1 MLTFMRLFLLL
12 LLSYLPVHVSAEVKN
27 RVLFLGDSLTEG
39 FGISPSQSYQ
49 QLLQKKLQENGFSI
63 KVINSGLSGSTSA
76 SAVSRLKWLLQ
87 PKPTHLVLALGAN
100 DGLRGQPI
108 KALRENL
115 KRAILL
121 AKSQGLEVLLL
132 GMRIPP
138 NYGLQYSKDFF
149 DSYQIIADL
158 TEASLVP
165 FLLKNI
171 AGKANLNLAD
181 GIHPNAK
188 GHIIMAENIYP
199 YLKVQL
205 QN

>member
-1 MLTFMRLFLLL
+1 MITFMRLFLLL

-39 FGISPSQSYQ
+39 FGINPSQSYP

-63 KVINSGLSGSTSA
+63 KVINSGVSGSTSA

-87 PKPTHLVLALGAN
+87 TKPTHLVLALGAN

-158 TEASLVP
+158 TETSLVP

-199 YLKVQL
+199 YLKVKL

>member
-1 MLTFMRLFLLL
+1 MISFIRLFILLFL
-12 LLSYLPVHVSAEVKN
+12 FHLPTNVSAEVKN

-39 FGISPSQSYQ
+39 FGINPGQSYP

-63 KVINSGLSGSTSA
+63 KVINSGVSGSTSA
-76 SAVSRLKWLLQ
+76 SAVSRLRWLLQ
-87 PKPTHLVLALGAN
+87 TKPTHLVLALGAN
-100 DGLRGQPI
+100 DGLRGQSI

-115 KRAILL
+115 KKAIVL
-121 AKSQGLEVLLL
+121 AKSQDLKVLLL

-149 DSYQIIADL
+149 ESYQIVADL
-158 TEASLVP
+158 TGVSLLP

-171 AGKANLNLAD
+171 AGKSNLNLAD

-188 GHIIMAENIYP
+188 GHSIMAENIYP
-199 YLKVQL
+199 FLKVQL
-205 QN
+205 LN

>member
-1 MLTFMRLFLLL
+1 M
-12 LLSYLPVHVSAEVKN
+12 
-27 RVLFLGDSLTEG
+27 
-39 FGISPSQSYQ
+39 
-49 QLLQKKLQENGFSI
+49 
-63 KVINSGLSGSTSA
+63 GSTSA

-87 PKPTHLVLALGAN
+87 TKPTHLVLALGAN

-108 KALRENL
+108 EALRENL

-158 TEASLVP
+158 TETSLVP

>member
-39 FGISPSQSYQ
+39 FGINPSQAYP

-63 KVINSGLSGSTSA
+63 KVINSGVSGSTSA

-87 PKPTHLVLALGAN
+87 TKPTHLVLALGAN

-108 KALRENL
+108 EALRENL

-158 TEASLVP
+158 TETSLVP

>member
-1 MLTFMRLFLLL
+1 MISFIRLFILLFL
-12 LLSYLPVHVSAEVKN
+12 FHLPTYVSAEVKN

-39 FGISPSQSYQ
+39 FGINPGQSYP

-63 KVINSGLSGSTSA
+63 KVINSGVSGSTSA
-76 SAVSRLKWLLQ
+76 SSVSRLRWLLQ
-87 PKPTHLVLALGAN
+87 TKPTHLVLALGAN
-100 DGLRGQPI
+100 DGLRGQSI

-115 KRAILL
+115 KKAIVL
-121 AKSQGLEVLLL
+121 AKSQDLKVLLL

-149 DSYQIIADL
+149 ESYQIVADL
-158 TEASLVP
+158 TGVSLLP

-171 AGKANLNLAD
+171 AGKSNLNLAD

-188 GHIIMAENIYP
+188 GHSIMAENIYP
-199 YLKVQL
+199 FLKVQL
-205 QN
+205 LN

>member
-39 FGISPSQSYQ
+39 FGISPSQSYP

-63 KVINSGLSGSTSA
+63 KVINSGVSGSTSA

-87 PKPTHLVLALGAN
+87 TKPTHLVLALGAN

-158 TEASLVP
+158 TETSLVP

>member
-1 MLTFMRLFLLL
+1 M
-12 LLSYLPVHVSAEVKN
+12 
-27 RVLFLGDSLTEG
+27 
-39 FGISPSQSYQ
+39 
-49 QLLQKKLQENGFSI
+49 
-63 KVINSGLSGSTSA
+63 
-76 SAVSRLKWLLQ
+76 
-87 PKPTHLVLALGAN
+87 VLALGAN

-158 TEASLVP
+158 TETSLVP